1 MRCLGCLVLVFA
13 LFALYAPMA
22 RAASYVI
29 RVADWTARTR

>member
-29 RVADWTARTR
+29 RVARPRTR